1 MSVGMVAQT
10 GGSFNNQLSEF
21 IEEKNYK
28 FSTGLELRIHGFS
41 FYAYPTALEYEYHQA
56 VNDSEES
63 GKHYVS
69 LLFGF

>member
-1 MSVGMVAQT
+1 MSIGMVAQT

-21 IEEKNYK
+21 IEENNYK
-28 FSTGLELRIHGFS
+28 FSAGLELRIHGFS

-63 GKHYVS
+63 GKHYLS